1 MKRPRLVLDTNVLIS
16 AIVFGGVPRE
26 ILHLVMAGEVDCFTS
41 IPILEELHEVLQR
54 PKFGLSAEQA
64 QSIIEELSNLCDVVT
79 PSVSVREITDDPD
92 DDRILECALQAKA
105 DVIVSGDAHLLA
117 LATYGGT
124 RILSPADLLKQ
135 MRRTAPPRRGKRKN
149 GS

>member
-16 AIVFGGVPRE
+16 ALVFGGVPRE
-26 ILHLVMAGEVDCFTS
+26 ILYLIIAGEVDCFIS
-41 IPILEELHEVLQR
+41 IPILEELHAVLQR

-64 QSIIEELSNLCDVVT
+64 QSIIEELSDLCDIVA
-79 PSVSVREITDDPD
+79 PSVSVRAVKEDPD

-105 DVIVSGDAHLLA
+105 DVIVSGDTHLLA

-124 RILSPADLLKQ
+124 RILNPADFLRQ
-135 MRRTAPPRRGKRKN
+135 MRKASPLRRGKHKN
-149 GS
+149 E